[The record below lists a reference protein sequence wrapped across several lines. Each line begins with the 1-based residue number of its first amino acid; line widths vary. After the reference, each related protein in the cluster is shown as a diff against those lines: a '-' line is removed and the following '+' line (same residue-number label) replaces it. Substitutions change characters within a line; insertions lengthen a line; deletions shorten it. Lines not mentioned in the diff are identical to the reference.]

1 MLFFIDKSRK
11 RDVTDLIFLDRQ
23 MLYRADD
30 ILSLYSLSN
39 SRFDSSRD
47 ISASSY
53 PAQGVENARKPP
65 QNSADFELSSVRED
79 CFA

>member
-1 MLFFIDKSRK
+1 
-11 RDVTDLIFLDRQ
+11 
-23 MLYRADD
+23 MLYYTDD

-39 SRFDSSRD
+39 SQLDSSREK
-47 ISASSY
+47 SSVSH

-65 QNSADFELSSVRED
+65 QNSADFEPSSVRED